1 MSLKED
7 FRFKDRLVKG
17 IHTDGAFKISVVK
30 TTDVVQTAQNNHS
43 LSLLNTVLLGKAL
56 TASMLL
62 ASELKGEE
70 RIKLRFDGN
79 GPVGMIAA
87 EANRVGEV
95 RGYVQHPQAE
105 LDYSQPD
112 TDISDGLGIGLL
124 TVSKTLY
131 NEAEPKTSTIQLINS
146 DINSD
151 IAHFMAQSEQV
162 LSGILL
168 DVSLRDD
175 GNVNQAG
182 GVLVQRLPDA
192 EDDVMGT
199 LQETLRSLPP
209 VADMLSDGSYIDDI
223 MKHASAPYTVKELDR
238 QPVDFFCRCSPKR
251 FKNALSMLSYEDLKE
266 MEGESQE
273 VVCHYCGNSLTI
285 PKQEIHELA
294 ESARAKLN

>member
-7 FRFKDRLVKG
+7 FQFKDRLVKG

-30 TTDVVQTAQNNHS
+30 TTNVVQTAQDNHS

-95 RGYVQHPQAE
+95 RGYAQNPQAE

-151 IAHFMAQSEQV
+151 VAHFLAQSEQV
-162 LSGILL
+162 LSGLLL
-168 DVSLRDD
+168 DVSVNDD
-175 GNVNQAG
+175 GTVNQAG
-182 GVLVQRLPDA
+182 GVLIQRLPDA
-192 EDDVMGT
+192 EDDVMET
-199 LQETLRSLPP
+199 LQETLKKLPP
-209 VADMLSDGSYIDDI
+209 VADMLAEGFYIDDI
-223 MKHASAPYTVKELDR
+223 MKQASAPYKVKELDR

-251 FKNALSMLSYEDLKE
+251 FKNALSMLSYEDLKD

>member
-1 MSLKED
+1 MSLKKE
-7 FRFKDRLVKG
+7 FQFKDRLIKG
-17 IHTDGAFKISVVK
+17 IHNDGAFKISVVK
-30 TTDVVQTAQNNHS
+30 TTDVVQTAQDNHS

-87 EANRVGEV
+87 EANSVGEV
-95 RGYVQHPQAE
+95 RGYVQNPQAE

-151 IAHFMAQSEQV
+151 VAHFMAQSEQV

-168 DVSLRDD
+168 DVSLNDD
-175 GNVNQAG
+175 GSVNQAG
-182 GVLVQRLPDA
+182 GVLIQRLPDA
-192 EDDVMGT
+192 EEEIMTT
-199 LQETLRSLPP
+199 LQETLKQLPP
-209 VADMLSDGSYIDDI
+209 VADLLEEGHYIDDI
-223 MKHASAPYTVKELDR
+223 MKSASAPYEVKELDR

-251 FKNALSMLSYEDLKE
+251 FKNALSMLSYEDLKD

>member
-1 MSLKED
+1 MSLKKD
-7 FRFKDRLVKG
+7 FQFKDRLIKG

-30 TTDVVQTAQNNHS
+30 TTDVVQTAKDNHK

-87 EANRVGEV
+87 EANSVGEV
-95 RGYVQHPQAE
+95 RGYVQRLQTV

-112 TDISDGLGIGLL
+112 TNISDGLGIGLL
-124 TVSKTLY
+124 TVSKILY

-146 DINSD
+146 DITSD
-151 IAHFMAQSEQV
+151 VAHFMAQSEQV

-168 DVSLRDD
+168 DVSLKDD
-175 GNVNQAG
+175 GSVNQAG
-182 GVLVQRLPDA
+182 GVLIQRLPDA
-192 EDDVMGT
+192 EETVMET
-199 LQETLRSLPP
+199 LQETLKQLPP
-209 VADMLSDGSYIDDI
+209 VADLLAEGHYIDDI
-223 MKHASAPYTVKELDR
+223 MKSASAPYEVKELDR

-251 FKNALSMLSYEDLKE
+251 FKNALSMLSYEDLKD

-285 PKQEIHELA
+285 PKQEIHEMA
-294 ESARAKLN
+294 ESARARLN

>member
-7 FRFKDRLVKG
+7 FQFKDRLVKG
-17 IHTDGAFKISVVK
+17 IHRDGAFKISVVK
-30 TTDVVQTAQNNHS
+30 TTDVVQTAQDNHS

-79 GPVGMIAA
+79 GPVGMISA

-95 RGYVQHPQAE
+95 RGYVQNPQAE
-105 LDYSQPD
+105 LDYSQSD

-131 NEAEPKTSTIQLINS
+131 NEAEPKTSTIELINS
-146 DINSD
+146 NITSD
-151 IAHFMAQSEQV
+151 VAHFMAQSEQV

-168 DVSLRDD
+168 DVSLNDD
-175 GNVNQAG
+175 GSVKQTG
-182 GVLVQRLPDA
+182 GVLIQRLPDA
-192 EDDVMGT
+192 EEKVMDI
-199 LQETLRSLPP
+199 LQETLKNLPP
-209 VADMLSDGSYIDDI
+209 VADLLSKGRYIDDI
-223 MKHASAPYTVKELDR
+223 MKSASAPYKVKELDR
-238 QPVDFFCRCSPKR
+238 RPVDFFCRCSPNR
-251 FKNALSMLSYEDLKE
+251 FKNALSMLSYQDLKD

-285 PKQEIHELA
+285 PKKEIHELA

>member
-1 MSLKED
+1 MSLKKELL
-7 FRFKDRLVKG
+7 FKDRLVKG
-17 IHTDGAFKISVVK
+17 IHNDGAFKISVVK
-30 TTDVVQTAQNNHS
+30 TTDVVQTAQDNHS

-95 RGYVQHPQAE
+95 RGYVRNPQAE

-112 TDISDGLGIGLL
+112 TGINDGLGIGLL

-151 IAHFMAQSEQV
+151 VAHFLAQSEQV
-162 LSGILL
+162 LSGLLL
-168 DVSLRDD
+168 DVSLNDD
-175 GNVNQAG
+175 GSVNQAG
-182 GVLVQRLPDA
+182 GILIQRMPDA
-192 EDDVMGT
+192 EDEVMET
-199 LQETLRSLPP
+199 LQETLKKLPP
-209 VADMLSDGSYIDDI
+209 VADMLSEGFYIDDI
-223 MKHASAPYTVKELDR
+223 MKQTSAPYSVKELDR

-251 FKNALSMLSYEDLKE
+251 FKNALSMLSYDDLKD